1 MSIVDFLSVYTYRSV
16 LVGTSLIGAIAGAL
30 GCFAYVRHQSLAS
43 DVISHS
49 ALPGVLLAFLFS
61 TLGPGAF
68 IHSPL
73 LLVIGAAVTGTAAH
87 LVANIV
93 ASRTPL
99 TIDAAMATTL
109 SLFFGTGMLLLQFIS
124 KSSLPGKGGI
134 GAFLFGNAS
143 TLTKAG
149 VLHGTRTERQGD
161 RCGHVRHARDRHGR
175 GGKSRR
181 ARAHGGFRCDPSGG
195 RTPVDARAFL
205 HDTLLRSRWCGREQP
220 RRLCVCR
227 ARGTA
232 ERSSDRSRARRGSR
246 RVTPVRPST
255 WNPRAHGRVFD
266 DAPHFS
272 IVTRARE
279 ETVNFILGT
288 CALAVTTA
296 LATALPGVFVV
307 LRKSSMMVDGMSHA
321 VLPGVVIGYAL
332 THSLTS
338 PLLIVGAAGAGLL
351 VVLGSEA
358 LSRTRL
364 LAGDASQGL
373 VFPALFSAGVLL
385 ISIDFGNVH
394 LDEHAVLVGD
404 VNLAAWTPLTI
415 GGIDVGPQYL
425 YVMLAVLALNIGV
438 IAALFPRLTVTTYD
452 PAFAQSIGVRTGAI
466 NVVFMF
472 LTSLT
477 VTAAFHAAGAVLVL
491 ALVVIPAATARLWS
505 IDLRDMVI
513 GSVLVA
519 TLGTLAGFWLAY
531 VLGAATSAGMAVVYG
546 LIFFCVLAAR
556 TALSRVRP
564 SIREP

>member
-1 MSIVDFLSVYTYRSV
+1 M
-16 LVGTSLIGAIAGAL
+16 
-30 GCFAYVRHQSLAS
+30 
-43 DVISHS
+43 
-49 ALPGVLLAFLFS
+49 
-61 TLGPGAF
+61 
-68 IHSPL
+68 
-73 LLVIGAAVTGTAAH
+73 
-87 LVANIV
+87 
-93 ASRTPL
+93 
-99 TIDAAMATTL
+99 
-109 SLFFGTGMLLLQFIS
+109 
-124 KSSLPGKGGI
+124 
-134 GAFLFGNAS
+134 
-143 TLTKAG
+143 
-149 VLHGTRTERQGD
+149 
-161 RCGHVRHARDRHGR
+161 
-175 GGKSRR
+175 
-181 ARAHGGFRCDPSGG
+181 
-195 RTPVDARAFL
+195 
-205 HDTLLRSRWCGREQP
+205 
-220 RRLCVCR
+220 
-227 ARGTA
+227 
-232 ERSSDRSRARRGSR
+232 
-246 RVTPVRPST
+246 
-255 WNPRAHGRVFD
+255 
-266 DAPHFS
+266 
-272 IVTRARE
+272 
-279 ETVNFILGT
+279 NFILGT

-385 ISIDFGNVH
+385 ISVDFGNVH

-415 GGIDVGPQYL
+415 GDIDVGPQYL

-505 IDLRDMVI
+505 RDLRDMLI

-546 LIFFCVLAAR
+546 LIFFCVLVAR
-556 TALSRVRP
+556 TVLSRVRP

>member
-1 MSIVDFLSVYTYRSV
+1 
-16 LVGTSLIGAIAGAL
+16 
-30 GCFAYVRHQSLAS
+30 
-43 DVISHS
+43 
-49 ALPGVLLAFLFS
+49 
-61 TLGPGAF
+61 
-68 IHSPL
+68 
-73 LLVIGAAVTGTAAH
+73 
-87 LVANIV
+87 
-93 ASRTPL
+93 
-99 TIDAAMATTL
+99 
-109 SLFFGTGMLLLQFIS
+109 
-124 KSSLPGKGGI
+124 
-134 GAFLFGNAS
+134 
-143 TLTKAG
+143 
-149 VLHGTRTERQGD
+149 
-161 RCGHVRHARDRHGR
+161 
-175 GGKSRR
+175 
-181 ARAHGGFRCDPSGG
+181 
-195 RTPVDARAFL
+195 
-205 HDTLLRSRWCGREQP
+205 
-220 RRLCVCR
+220 
-227 ARGTA
+227 
-232 ERSSDRSRARRGSR
+232 
-246 RVTPVRPST
+246 
-255 WNPRAHGRVFD
+255 
-266 DAPHFS
+266 
-272 IVTRARE
+272 
-279 ETVNFILGT
+279 
-288 CALAVTTA
+288 
-296 LATALPGVFVV
+296 
-307 LRKSSMMVDGMSHA
+307 MVDGMSHA

-404 VNLAAWTPLTI
+404 VNLAAWTPLII

-505 IDLRDMVI
+505 RDLRDMVI

-546 LIFFCVLAAR
+546 LIFFCVLVAR